1 METNFDKIKLPKRAP
16 IPFVNDYQPELDTA
30 PVLNAA
36 QVNHFQSQIGVLI
49 CKVELRR
56 IDIMTKASLLSS
68 HLAMPR
74 EGNIDAVYRIFGCL
88 KHKHNSCVIFDPT
101 YPLIE
106 QAGFNFLIWG
116 FYGGATAAIPPNAP
130 KPLGKEVDLRLFC
143 DFDHVGDGKT
153 RRYRNGFFIFLNMA
167 PIVWLSKKQPTIE
180 TRVFGTEFVA
190 MIIVMETL
198 FGVWYKLRVMDIPLS
213 WPSYIYYDNV
223 PVIHNT

>member
-116 FYGGATAAIPPNAP
+116 FLWWCYGGYSPKCSQATGQRSWLAPVLWFWPCRWRKNTAIP
-130 KPLGKEVDLRLFC
+130 
-143 DFDHVGDGKT
+143 
-153 RRYRNGFFIFLNMA
+153 
-167 PIVWLSKKQPTIE
+167 
-180 TRVFGTEFVA
+180 
-190 MIIVMETL
+190 
-198 FGVWYKLRVMDIPLS
+198 
-213 WPSYIYYDNV
+213 
-223 PVIHNT
+223 